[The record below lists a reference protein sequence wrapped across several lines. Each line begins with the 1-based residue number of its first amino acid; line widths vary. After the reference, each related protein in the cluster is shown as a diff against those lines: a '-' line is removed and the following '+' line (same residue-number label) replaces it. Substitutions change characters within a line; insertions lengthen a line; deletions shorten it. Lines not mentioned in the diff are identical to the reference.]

1 MQKYIAKW
9 ITAIVLFTVLS
20 LPFTVQAQDTKKETK
35 DKEKEKITLQVDGL
49 SCPFC
54 AYGLEKKLK
63 SIEGINQTDI
73 ELNKGVVT
81 LEVSPNAAVDSL
93 LLKEKIN
100 EAGFTLKKFKNN
112 SKEKTKQPENEKK

>member
-63 SIEGINQTDI
+63 SIEGVNQTDI

-112 SKEKTKQPENEKK
+112 SKEKTKQPEN